1 MRKTLREEVAQLEEE
16 KNKIHGG
23 QVTTASD
30 VDTLDA
36 EGALAALWLWN
47 SKLSSQEVLV
57 SLLIS
62 EVGLASESNL
72 VLLSLEQQGL
82 SKAAIQRIG
91 LVERRHIMTSF
102 TGLKTLAL
110 MLKNGSVKDLQGLS
124 TLDVKN
130 YHQYVHDQLMS
141 LGL

>member
-1 MRKTLREEVAQLEEE
+1 MTVDGLNLSKIEVAHSNSSLSADAKNSESRSSTAGGEE
-16 KNKIHGG
+16 NKIHGG

-57 SLLIS
+57 SQLIS

-91 LVERRHIMTSF
+91 LVER
-102 TGLKTLAL
+102 
-110 MLKNGSVKDLQGLS
+110 
-124 TLDVKN
+124 
-130 YHQYVHDQLMS
+130 
-141 LGL
+141 